1 MLTNNKLYAKSL
13 VNLHL
18 YCKATQLTY
27 STAWKHNTNCST
39 MNASRPRKTAH
50 WLLEWIIQHQ
60 TSIKASPCSLCSSQT
75 LIEIPK
81 QSHSA
86 KDICPL
92 NMVSNES
99 FRKTW
104 MDKRYVIPSRNYFPK
119 WQNLH
124 CTQNAGEQEKD
135 LTDVKYLLQVELTSI
150 NQVQWME
157 RKTIFYF

>member
-1 MLTNNKLYAKSL
+1 MQSL

-104 MDKRYVIPSRNYFPK
+104 MDKKICYSLAQLFSKVAKPALYAKRWGTREGSHWCQGLATSWTHIHQSGTMNG
-119 WQNLH
+119 
-124 CTQNAGEQEKD
+124 TKD
-135 LTDVKYLLQVELTSI
+135 YILLLG
-150 NQVQWME
+150 
-157 RKTIFYF
+157 K